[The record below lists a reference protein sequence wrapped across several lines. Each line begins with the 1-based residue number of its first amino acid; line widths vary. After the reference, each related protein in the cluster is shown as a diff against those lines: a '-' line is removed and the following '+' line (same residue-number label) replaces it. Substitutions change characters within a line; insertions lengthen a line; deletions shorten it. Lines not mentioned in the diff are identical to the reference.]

1 MARRAVS
8 TDVRCKVD
16 MEVIALT
23 KAGRT
28 ITRIAGVD
36 PNKLPTRVLVANTSG
51 RQSAVDSRAFD
62 KSARARAV

>member
-1 MARRAVS
+1 MASRAVS
-8 TDVRCKVD
+8 NDVRCKVD
-16 MEVIALT
+16 VAVTALT

-36 PNKLPTRVLVANTSG
+36 PNKLPKRVLVANMSG
-51 RQSAVDSRAFD
+51 HQSPVDSRAFD